1 MKAAPLRALTLW
13 PEWAWAIHALDK
25 RVENRSWRIP
35 RGWVAIHAGAHLGGR
50 PGVPALL
57 EAMRALATM
66 SLRAG
71 WQVSEREGFALH
83 KRGRAVCVPTV
94 ATWTTRAILGLA
106 HFDGT
111 LPRGGWSVPGAMAN
125 HIDDYIPLPDPLPCG
140 GAQGL
145 WSVPAPYAPWL
156 SYVLANVL
164 ATREADSSRQ
174 A

>member
-25 RVENRSWRIP
+25 RVENRTWRIP

-50 PGVPALL
+50 PGEPALL

-66 SLRAG
+66 SFCAG
-71 WQVSEREGFALH
+71 WEASEREGFCFSKCGH
-83 KRGRAVCVPTV
+83 DV
-94 ATWTTRAILGLA
+94 AAPVVSTWPRSAILGVA

-111 LPRGGWSVPGAMAN
+111 HQPGGWSVPFRAAN
-125 HIDDYIPLPDPLPCG
+125 HIDDYIPLSYPLPCK

-145 WSVPAPYAPWL
+145 WPVPAEYAPL
-156 SYVLANVL
+156 L
-164 ATREADSSRQ
+164 RELVTARSAAAARQ